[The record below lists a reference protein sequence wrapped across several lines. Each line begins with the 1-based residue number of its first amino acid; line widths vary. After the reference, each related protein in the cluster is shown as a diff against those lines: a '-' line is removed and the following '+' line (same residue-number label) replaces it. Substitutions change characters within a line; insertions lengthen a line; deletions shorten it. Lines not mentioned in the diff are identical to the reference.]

1 MKQISH
7 NLHKQKKSNQ
17 GFSLIEVLISIL
29 VMTFGLLG
37 ISGLMLKGVDNAT
50 GTDLASRANQSANEI
65 MDAMRANAANKS
77 LYLTNMGLQASDIT
91 GTDPSDLDRK
101 QWLTA
106 LARLPGGQGKI
117 EIDTSVSPNITTVT
131 IQFNNCIGTLTQAE
145 FDSCKNVATKRV
157 LVFKFSV

>member
-1 MKQISH
+1 MRTPANIHVKH
-7 NLHKQKKSNQ
+7 AKSQQ

-77 LYLTNMGLQASDIT
+77 LYVTNMGVKASDIT
-91 GTDPSDLDRK
+91 VTTIADADRK

-106 LARLPGGQGKI
+106 VALLPGGQGSI
-117 EIDTSVSPNITTVT
+117 LTDTTVSPNITTVT
-131 IQFNNCIGTLTQAE
+131 IQFNNCIGTLTTAE
-145 FDSCKNVATKRV
+145 FESCKTVATKRE